1 MLADFV
7 TGTGNDTGRER
18 DRLQL
23 GLVQPDVGA
32 CLSSNV
38 AHGEFVKNL
47 TRSSLL
53 EARLTRGWRV
63 CRVLDLKHEGEII
76 RHAKVRPV
84 PSNSI
89 ESEWIAVEDGRI
101 APLGT
106 HISQGC
112 ISIFIK

>member
-7 TGTGNDTGRER
+7 TGTGSDTGKER

-47 TRSSLL
+47 TRWGNIFSRAFS
-53 EARLTRGWRV
+53 
-63 CRVLDLKHEGEII
+63 
-76 RHAKVRPV
+76 RP
-84 PSNSI
+84 
-89 ESEWIAVEDGRI
+89 
-101 APLGT
+101 
-106 HISQGC
+106 Q
-112 ISIFIK
+112 